1 MKSGKDVIRM
11 KKAMVLMAEGFEE
24 VEALTVVDIL
34 RRAEV
39 RADMCSISNSL
50 DVKGAQGIQVRADR
64 LLSDVKDVG
73 EYDAVI
79 APGGLPGAIYLKED
93 GRVLEI
99 FRKFYDVP
107 GKWIGSICAAP
118 MVLGAAGIASH
129 ISGTCY
135 PGVEEEVGYKEY
147 RSEPVVVDKNV
158 VTGMGPAL
166 ALPFAL
172 KITELLAGE
181 EIAEML
187 REGLLVPQLK

>member
-1 MKSGKDVIRM
+1 M

-79 APGGLPGAIYLKED
+79 TPGGLPGALYLKED

-107 GKWIGSICAAP
+107 
-118 MVLGAAGIASH
+118 
-129 ISGTCY
+129 
-135 PGVEEEVGYKEY
+135 
-147 RSEPVVVDKNV
+147 
-158 VTGMGPAL
+158 
-166 ALPFAL
+166 
-172 KITELLAGE
+172 
-181 EIAEML
+181 EI
-187 REGLLVPQLK
+187 